1 VLALVPPDQPYGFDD
16 LMHAL
21 IARGDRVNV
30 KPHPGY
36 WLDLGR
42 PDDYAQAVEEF
53 ERRRHSLLPNE

>member
-1 VLALVPPDQPYGFDD
+1 
-16 LMHAL
+16 MHAL

-30 KPHPGY
+30 RPHEGY

-53 ERRRHSLLPNE
+53 DRRKDSLLRR